1 MQNKF
6 QLRKGMRKFAKNS
19 FISGIVTT
27 IGYFVVKDLKNEN
40 SIIINSLKK
49 IPYIKKYLDNYK
61 NKFDN
66 NNIEIINNSNIKEI
80 KGDDS

>member
-49 IPYIKKYLDNYK
+49 IPYIKNYLDNYK